1 MEQERKCSLQQG
13 RKVTTPFGG
22 VLQEDVRM
30 VGPCVCSQGTPHT
43 LLLVPGF
50 HPSRPPSPPPSA
62 SCRPRPFP
70 LLPFPTAWR
79 GCSLRSF
86 PDEKA
91 TLFSLTSCRAMNTSL
106 LIHIWR
112 KKRRGGGRREEH
124 RVTHRLASWLP
135 GGHVQATVENS
146 NCASFHS
153 SPAVSWASQQ
163 LLLWPRPAQGPLRR
177 PWTVQRRCHT
187 HLSHHP
193 HSPTG
198 SGGLTLTLCVRLKI
212 QGTVLTG

>member
-1 MEQERKCSLQQG
+1 MTG
-13 RKVTTPFGG
+13 R
-22 VLQEDVRM
+22 EN
-30 VGPCVCSQGTPHT
+30 SPH
-43 LLLVPGF
+43 L
-50 HPSRPPSPPPSA
+50 
-62 SCRPRPFP
+62 P
-70 LLPFPTAWR
+70 LPTAWR
-79 GCSLRSF
+79 GCSLRSS

-91 TLFSLTSCRAMNTSL
+91 TLFSLTSCRAVNTSL
-106 LIHIWR
+106 LIRIWR

-135 GGHVQATVENS
+135 GGHVQATAENS

-153 SPAVSWASQQ
+153 SPAGSWASQQ
-163 LLLWPRPAQGPLRR
+163 LLLWPRPARGPRPR
-177 PWTVQRRCHT
+177 PWTVPQRCHT

-212 QGTVLTG
+212 QETVFTGSGLRRGRRPGE